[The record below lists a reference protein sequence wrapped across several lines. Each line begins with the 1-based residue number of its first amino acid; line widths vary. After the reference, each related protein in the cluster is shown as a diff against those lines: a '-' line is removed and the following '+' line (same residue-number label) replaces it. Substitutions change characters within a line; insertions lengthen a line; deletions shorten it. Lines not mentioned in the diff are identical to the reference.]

1 MARLF
6 VLSGNLVGRSYA
18 VAGAATLGRAEGCAL
33 RLPDRSVSRE
43 HARLEPDDSGAWWV
57 IDLGSRNG
65 VRVNGERVERAQ
77 LGDMDELTLG
87 ELLLRF
93 RLEEDEP
100 VQAASDAAAA
110 PAAASSAPPPPAP
123 EPKPDPEPEPEEDV
137 GFDLEEEIE
146 LGETRST
153 PREAAQEARP
163 QVELT
168 DRDRERAR
176 ILAESRRGGLLGGDL
191 GQWPWP
197 LRWGAYLGAAAV
209 TAGVFYGVYRL
220 VLALKTG

>member
-1 MARLF
+1 MPRLF
-6 VLSGNLVGRSYA
+6 VLSGNLVGRTYA
-18 VAGAATLGRAEGCAL
+18 VTGAATLGRGERCGL

-43 HARLEPDDSGAWWV
+43 HARLEPDAAGGWWV
-57 IDLGSRNG
+57 VDLGSRNG
-65 VRVNGERVERAQ
+65 VKVNGERVERAA
-77 LGDMDELTLG
+77 LKDLDEVMLG

-93 RLEEDEP
+93 RTEAGEAAEAPLAPPPERPAAPWAPAPAPPAAPAPPLEED
-100 VQAASDAAAA
+100 DA
-110 PAAASSAPPPPAP
+110 
-123 EPKPDPEPEPEEDV
+123 
-137 GFDLEEEIE
+137 GFELEEEIE